1 MTRVG
6 SFLRDGLEGGF
17 RAIMSEQI
25 QPELLSEIQL
35 LRLQEL
41 KRQWYEA
48 DTQIRVK
55 LNWVI
60 ETQEKIEDEI
70 LEIVLGVKE

>member
-1 MTRVG
+1 
-6 SFLRDGLEGGF
+6 
-17 RAIMSEQI
+17 MSEQI
-25 QPELLSEIQL
+25 QPVILSEIQL

-55 LNWVI
+55 PNWAI
-60 ETQEKIEDEI
+60 ETQEKIENEI
-70 LEIVLGVKE
+70 LDIVLGVRE

>member
-1 MTRVG
+1 M
-6 SFLRDGLEGGF
+6 
-17 RAIMSEQI
+17 
-25 QPELLSEIQL
+25 LSELQL

-60 ETQEKIEDEI
+60 ETQEKIEGEI
-70 LEIVLGVKE
+70 LDIILGVKE

>member
-1 MTRVG
+1 MISQEDETREIIEEYKAA
-6 SFLRDGLEGGF
+6 LAKLEKL
-17 RAIMSEQI
+17 E
-25 QPELLSEIQL
+25 
-35 LRLQEL
+35 EL

-60 ETQEKIEDEI
+60 ETQEKIEGEI
-70 LEIVLGVKE
+70 LDIILGVKE

>member
-1 MTRVG
+1 
-6 SFLRDGLEGGF
+6 
-17 RAIMSEQI
+17 MSEQI

>member
-1 MTRVG
+1 
-6 SFLRDGLEGGF
+6 
-17 RAIMSEQI
+17 MSEQI
-25 QPELLSEIQL
+25 QPDMLSEIQL

-60 ETQEKIEDEI
+60 ETQEKIEGEI
-70 LEIVLGVKE
+70 LDIILGVKE

>member
-1 MTRVG
+1 MK
-6 SFLRDGLEGGF
+6 DK
-17 RAIMSEQI
+17 I
-25 QPELLSEIQL
+25 QPVALSETQL

-60 ETQEKIEDEI
+60 EVQEKIEGEI
-70 LEIVLGVKE
+70 LDIILGVKE

>member
-1 MTRVG
+1 
-6 SFLRDGLEGGF
+6 
-17 RAIMSEQI
+17 MSEQI

-41 KRQWYEA
+41 KHQWYEA